1 MRIQAEDVRKTY
13 GFFEL
18 SISDLE
24 IDTGTALGLVGNN
37 GAGKTTFLRL
47 VLDLIEADEG
57 QIRLDGAN
65 VAESAEWKE
74 TTGSYLGESFL
85 IDFLT
90 PDEFWAFVGEVYEL
104 DEDEIT
110 ERLDAYRSFFTDEP
124 IGETSKY
131 IRDLSQGNQN
141 KVGLVGALMVE
152 PSLLLLDEPFAS
164 LDPRSQMQ
172 LKQRLQQ
179 LREDG
184 GVTMLISSHDLG
196 HVTDVCDRIA
206 VIEGGKVVRDVET
219 TDETL
224 SDLETYFAEEI
235 RPMEAEVVAEN
246 AKKEA

>member
-74 TTGSYLGESFL
+74 TTGSYLGVSFL

-246 AKKEA
+246 AKEEA